1 MSTVAEQAV
10 AVGAV
15 ALEAAEV
22 DAVVGAPESNANPF
36 NRQVIAE
43 FRANGGAVGGP
54 LAGLPL
60 LLLTTTGARS
70 GVARTT
76 PAVYLADGDRL
87 VVFASNGG
95 SPTAPG
101 WFHNISRDPEVVVEV
116 GAERYAAR
124 AELVDER
131 EHDELWTRQI
141 AVDPNFAHFR
151 GRTSRT
157 IPVVALRRR

>member
-10 AVGAV
+10 AEQLV
-15 ALEAAEV
+15 AAES
-22 DAVVGAPESNANPF
+22 VVGAPESNASPF

-43 FRANGGAVGGP
+43 FRVNGGVVGGP

-95 SPTAPG
+95 SPTAPW

-131 EHDELWTRQI
+131 EHDELWTRQT

-157 IPVVALRRR
+157 IPVVALHRR